1 MADQPTDH
9 EHGIPAKRE
18 GDRLEHE
25 SALIDRRPREQ
36 KRDLATWSLW
46 ALGVVAGAAAFDLG
60 LFIYASITDR
70 HFTFLPY
77 LLFAGIGAGVLPGI
91 LPYLSLARSDGADA
105 GVVRRRGRRG
115 QADAPV
121 EGAQAVDTG
130 RAPDESD
137 RNA

>member
-1 MADQPTDH
+1 MANDETGHQ
-9 EHGIPAKRE
+9 HGIPARRE
-18 GDRLEHE
+18 EDRLEHE
-25 SALIDRRPREQ
+25 SAIVDQRPREK

-60 LFIYASITDR
+60 LFIYGSIADR

-77 LLFAGIGAGVLPGI
+77 LLFAAIGAGVLPGI

-105 GVVRRRGRRG
+105 SIVRSRGRRG

-121 EGAQAVDTG
+121 EGAQAADTG
-130 RAPDESD
+130 HAPDETGT
-137 RNA
+137 NP